1 LGPEEFRDRI
11 FREVL
16 KWKDV
21 IAKAH
26 IKAE

>member
-1 LGPEEFRDRI
+1 LGPQEFRDRI
-11 FREVL
+11 FREVP

-26 IKAE
+26 IRAE